1 MYLNRI
7 MYTQRGFLIPLALVI
22 IVGLS
27 ALALALGKVASLAGT
42 SAIQEGISAQ
52 AFYAAESGAQFGMN
66 RLFFPD
72 DTRATVDANCL
83 TFPLVRSF
91 SITGLNGCDVMVT
104 CTPTTDAANLTSFFV
119 LNSSATCG
127 SGEITAQRSIQVTS
141 FIK

>member
-1 MYLNRI
+1 MHI
-7 MYTQRGFLIPLALVI
+7 QRGFLIPLALVI

-27 ALALALGKVASLAGT
+27 ALALALGKVASIAGT

-72 DTRATVDANCL
+72 DARATVDANCL

-91 SITGLNGCDVMVT
+91 SITGLNGCDVVVT
-104 CTPTTDAANLTSFFV
+104 CTPTTDTENLTSFFV
-119 LNSSATCG
+119 LNSSATCS
-127 SGEITAQRSIQVTS
+127 SGEMLAQRSIQVTS
-141 FIK
+141 FVK

>member
-1 MYLNRI
+1 MYA
-7 MYTQRGFLIPLALVI
+7 QRGFLIPLALVI

-27 ALALALGKVASLAGT
+27 ALALSLGKIASMAGV

-66 RLFFPD
+66 RLYFPD

-83 TFPLVRSF
+83 TFPLTRSF
-91 SITGLNGCDVMVT
+91 SVAGLNGCDVTVT
-104 CTPTTDAANLTSFFV
+104 CTSTVDAKNLTSFFL

-127 SGEITAQRSIQVTS
+127 SGEITAQRSTQVTS

>member
-1 MYLNRI
+1 
-7 MYTQRGFLIPLALVI
+7 MYTQKGFLIPLALII

-27 ALALALGKVASLAGT
+27 ALALALGKIASLAGI
-42 SAIQEGISAQ
+42 SAIQEGISVQ

-83 TFPLVRSF
+83 TFPLARSF
-91 SITGLNGCDVMVT
+91 SITGLNGCDVVVT
-104 CTPTTDAANLTSFFV
+104 CTPSTDIENLTSFFL

-127 SGEITAQRSIQVTS
+127 SGEILAQRSIQVTS
-141 FIK
+141 FVK

>member
-1 MYLNRI
+1 MYPNNI

-83 TFPLVRSF
+83 TFPLTRSF
-91 SITGLNGCDVMVT
+91 SVTGLKGCDVTVT
-104 CTPTTDAANLTSFFV
+104 CTRTTQNLTSFFV

-127 SGEITAQRSIQVTS
+127 GGEITAQRSIQVTS